1 MASLDSPAVKG
12 VAITTTPNS
21 AYEEIQKG
29 GGLEKKICPHYDVLS
44 HISNSPL
51 PAVPSP
57 VAAAVPSPV
66 AAATSGGVEVAE
78 DQVVYEPIPGEK

>member
-1 MASLDSPAVKG
+1 MDSSAVKG

-21 AYEEIQKG
+21 AYGQIRKG
-29 GGLEKKICPHYDVLS
+29 RGMEKEICPHYDVIGSHS
-44 HISNSPL
+44 HISNYPL

-57 VAAAVPSPV
+57 VAAA
-66 AAATSGGVEVAE
+66 TSGDVEEAE

>member
-1 MASLDSPAVKG
+1 MASLDSPPVKG
-12 VAITTTPNS
+12 VAISTTPNS

-29 GGLEKKICPHYDVLS
+29 GGMELYPYYEVVGSHS
-44 HISNSPL
+44 HISNYPL

-57 VAAAVPSPV
+57 VAAA
-66 AAATSGGVEVAE
+66 TSGNVDEAE